1 MTSQVMHDKYP
12 TKNGFVV
19 LIYVNAS
26 DEKKVD
32 DMAEFLYQSLL
43 TKYPSHTVRK
53 GRTSFRENQGEFGSR
68 IEVIIPQTNLEN
80 GLREMKKDANK
91 RC

>member
-19 LIYVNAS
+19 LIYVNA
-26 DEKKVD
+26 DNEKKVD

-53 GRTSFRENQGEFGSR
+53 GRTSFRENQGEFGCR

-80 GLREMKKDANK
+80 GLREMKKDVDN
-91 RC
+91 R